1 MAEVI
6 SPQLLKVLIAV
17 TGEAKLDSAVRI
29 VAQEATAHRLERIE
43 MQIHA
48 LEQKYGIAFEQFHE
62 RFQAGQIPN
71 QHSYNVEQDY
81 LEWEGLICRQKRLRE
96 AEERLR

>member
-6 SPQLLKVLIAV
+6 SPQLLKVLIDV

-29 VAQEATAHRLERIE
+29 VAQEAITHRLEQLTA
-43 MQIHA
+43 QIHA
-48 LEQKYGIAFEQFHE
+48 LEQKYGAAFEQFHD

-71 QHSYNVEQDY
+71 QHSYAVEQDY
-81 LEWEGLICRQKRLRE
+81 LEWEGLICRQRRLKE
-96 AEERLR
+96 AEDWLR